1 MAIKLKRNAIDITNE
16 LNKELELY
24 GFSIS
29 YDPNKKEE
37 KTTKDNKKKEV
48 KKTTKK

>member
-1 MAIKLKRNAIDITNE
+1 MAIKLKRNAIDIGEE

-29 YDPNKKEE
+29 YDPNKKED
-37 KTTKDNKKKEV
+37 KITKDNKKKQV
-48 KKTTKK
+48 KKTTSK

>member
-1 MAIKLKRNAIDITNE
+1 MAIKLKRDVINVSDE
-16 LNKELELY
+16 LSKELELY
-24 GFSIS
+24 GFQIS

-37 KTTKDNKKKEV
+37 KTTKDSKKKEV